1 MRNIILILLL
11 FTLVSSNK
19 FLEREAL
26 PEELDDEI
34 ILQKGG
40 FRSPSIKNGPRIPVN
55 LAIKL
60 GPANSG
66 IKVKPGI
73 KAKPKNPLDQQY
85 PIKKKPV
92 NFHIKVKPVRKV
104 TPVIKIKQALV
115 PKKPTLPL
123 KNNLNGKFPVLNTR
137 TKKLAKV
144 DGKVQGEVR
153 DKVPVVKKG
162 GAGSNVKEG
171 KVITHKQSNLRG
183 TGLSNIFKGNNNK
196 KDNKLVNN
204 RRKQNNQIILKGH
217 QQNHINNGGVKGGWK
232 EIGGG
237 FSGSDGGNFKVGVK
251 GGWKEIGR
259 GFSGSDGGKF
269 RRGVKGGWK
278 EIRGGFKGSY
288 GGSFKVGV
296 KGNVKRNL
304 GGGFTG
310 TGGGNFKVG
319 AKGNVK
325 IHQQNTKK
333 GSYTKGSSRDSR
345 RGSKSSKK

>member
-1 MRNIILILLL
+1 L

-40 FRSPSIKNGPRIPVN
+40 FRSHIKNGPRIPVN

-73 KAKPKNPLDQQY
+73 KAEPKNPLDQQY

-144 DGKVQGEVR
+144 NGKVQGEVR
-153 DKVPVVKKG
+153 DKVSAGKKVG
-162 GAGSNVKEG
+162 VGSNVKDG
-171 KVITHKQSNLRG
+171 KVITHKQGNLRG

-204 RRKQNNQIILKGH
+204 RRKQNNQIALKGH
-217 QQNHINNGGVKGGWK
+217 QQNHINNG
-232 EIGGG
+232 
-237 FSGSDGGNFKVGVK
+237 GVK

-288 GGSFKVGV
+288 GGSFKVGA

-325 IHQQNTKK
+325 IHQQDTKK
-333 GSYTKGSSRDSR
+333 GSHTKGSSRDSR
-345 RGSKSSKK
+345 RSSK

>member
-1 MRNIILILLL
+1 MRKIILILLL

-73 KAKPKNPLDQQY
+73 KAKKILKQHY
-85 PIKKKPV
+85 PIKPVIIKPDKPVKPV
-92 NFHIKVKPVRKV
+92 NSDIKFKPVKPANRGIKV
-104 TPVIKIKQALV
+104 KQALV
-115 PKKPTLPL
+115 PKKSNLPL
-123 KNNLNGKFPVLNTR
+123 KNNLNGKFPVQNPLNNKNEILIGKKGKDKKGLNVDVKGGIHAGVDVKHTKTR
-137 TKKLAKV
+137 KSIHLGVDAKGKAGV
-144 DGKVQGEVR
+144 NVKDGKVT
-153 DKVPVVKKG
+153 
-162 GAGSNVKEG
+162 
-171 KVITHKQSNLRG
+171 IHKQGNLRG
-183 TGLSNIFKGNNNK
+183 TGLANIFKGNNNK

-204 RRKQNNQIILKGH
+204 RRKQNNQITFNGH
-217 QQNHINNGGVKGGWK
+217 QQNHINNGRVKGGWK

-237 FSGSDGGNFKVGVK
+237 FSGSDGGKFKRV
-251 GGWKEIGR
+251 
-259 GFSGSDGGKF
+259 
-269 RRGVKGGWK
+269 
-278 EIRGGFKGSY
+278 
-288 GGSFKVGV
+288 V

-304 GGGFTG
+304 RGGFTG
-310 TGGGNFKVG
+310 TGGGNFKRGV
-319 AKGNVK
+319 KGNVK
-325 IHQQNTKK
+325 IHQQDNNK
-333 GSYTKGSSRDSR
+333 GSHTKGSSRDSR